1 MIIDGRL
8 FVIDGSC
15 DLYREHWITH
25 LLASSIIESYNS

>member
-15 DLYREHWITH
+15 DLYREHCIIH
-25 LLASSIIESYNS
+25 LLASSIIES